1 VHHVVDSLASG
12 GAELLLAELA
22 VVAPAAGIEMS
33 VGYLEDRGGSPAAA
47 RLREVGVQPTLIP
60 IPPRMYTSA
69 LFRVRRHLAEVRPD
83 VVHTHLG
90 ASDVLAG
97 LAARSLGIPS
107 VSTVHSLGT
116 GADAPATARGRAR
129 NRVYALGTRAS
140 AARLVAVSESAR
152 QEVLR
157 RDGYAPERVVVINNG
172 VARRPAP
179 GAGPYVREQ
188 LGIGP
193 DEPVVATLST
203 LRPVKGHEVA
213 IAAMAEITRRVP
225 GARLVVVG
233 EGESRPALERAA
245 AELGPVVKFAG
256 FRDDVMPVLDAFDV
270 LAHPSRQEAFPTT
283 LLEAMAAGVPQ
294 VATAVGGIPEIVD
307 DGRTGLLLPAPP
319 EPAELAERVVRLLG
333 DPELRARLAA
343 AGRER
348 FAERFGADAWAQRLR
363 ALYLEVLESR

>member
-1 VHHVVDSLASG
+1 
-12 GAELLLAELA
+12 
-22 VVAPAAGIEMS
+22 
-33 VGYLEDRGGSPAAA
+33 
-47 RLREVGVQPTLIP
+47 
-60 IPPRMYTSA
+60 
-69 LFRVRRHLAEVRPD
+69 
-83 VVHTHLG
+83 
-90 ASDVLAG
+90 
-97 LAARSLGIPS
+97 

-116 GADAPATARGRAR
+116 GADAPLTARARAR
-129 NRVYALGTRAS
+129 SRAYALGVRGS
-140 AARLVAVSESAR
+140 GARLVAVSESAR

-157 RDGYAPERVVVINNG
+157 RDGYDPDRVVVIHNG

-188 LGIGP
+188 LGIGA
-193 DEPVVATLST
+193 DEPVVGMVST

-213 IAAMAEITRRVP
+213 IEAMAEITRRVP

-245 AELGPVVKFAG
+245 AQVGPVVKFAG

-294 VATAVGGIPEIVD
+294 VATAVGGIPEIVE
-307 DGRTGLLLPAPP
+307 DGHTGLLLAPPP
-319 EPAELAERVVRLLG
+319 EPAALADRVVSLLQ
-333 DPELRARLAA
+333 DPARREELAA

-348 FAERFGADAWAQRLR
+348 FAERFGADGWARRLR
-363 ALYLEVLESR
+363 ALYDQVLAER

>member
-1 VHHVVDSLASG
+1 
-12 GAELLLAELA
+12 
-22 VVAPAAGIEMS
+22 
-33 VGYLEDRGGSPAAA
+33 
-47 RLREVGVQPTLIP
+47 
-60 IPPRMYTSA
+60 
-69 LFRVRRHLAEVRPD
+69 

-116 GADAPATARGRAR
+116 GADAPPTARARVR
-129 NRVYALGTRAS
+129 NRIYAMGTRAS

-152 QEVLR
+152 REVLR

-172 VARRPAP
+172 IARRPAP

-193 DEPVVATLST
+193 DELVVATLST

-294 VATAVGGIPEIVD
+294 VATAVGGIPEIVE
-307 DGRTGLLLPAPP
+307 DGRTGLLMPAPP
-319 EPAELAERVVRLLG
+319 EPAELAERVVRLLR
-333 DPELRARLAA
+333 DPELRAGLAA